1 MSNKNEKVV
10 IGKRQICRGIK
21 DGIVQEIVIASD
33 AEQEYIKSLIVVAKQ
48 NKIKYSI
55 KGTMQDISSTFG
67 IDVPSGSLGILKV

>member
-1 MSNKNEKVV
+1 MANKNEKVV

-33 AEQEYIKSLIVVAKQ
+33 AEQSYIESLIIVAKQ

-67 IDVPSGSLGILKV
+67 IDVPSGSLGILKD

>member
-33 AEQEYIKSLIVVAKQ
+33 AEQAYIESLIIVAKQ

>member
-33 AEQEYIKSLIVVAKQ
+33 AEQAYIESLIIVAKQ
-48 NKIKYSI
+48 NKIKYSLT
-55 KGTMQDISSTFG
+55 GTMQDISSTFG

>member
-1 MSNKNEKVV
+1 MANKNEKVV

-33 AEQEYIKSLIVVAKQ
+33 AEQAYIESLIIVAKQ

>member
-1 MSNKNEKVV
+1 MANKNEKVV

-33 AEQEYIKSLIVVAKQ
+33 AEQAYIESLIIVAKQ

-55 KGTMQDISSTFG
+55 KGTMQDISSAFG
-67 IDVPSGSLGILKV
+67 IDVPSGSLGILKD

>member
-1 MSNKNEKVV
+1 MANKNEKVV

-21 DGIVQEIVIASD
+21 DGIIQEIVIASD
-33 AEQEYIKSLIVVAKQ
+33 AEQAYIESLIIVAKQ

-67 IDVPSGSLGILKV
+67 IDVPSGSLGILKD

>member
-21 DGIVQEIVIASD
+21 DGIIQEIVIASD